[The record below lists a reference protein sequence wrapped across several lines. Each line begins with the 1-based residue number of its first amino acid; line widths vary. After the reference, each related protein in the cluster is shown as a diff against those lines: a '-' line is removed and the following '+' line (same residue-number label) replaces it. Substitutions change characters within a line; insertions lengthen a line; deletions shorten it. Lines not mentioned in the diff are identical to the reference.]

1 MKEMNMIYLIVGLAI
16 AARFIPGAANFSP
29 VYAGLLFGGVYL
41 KKRDSIWFPILLLAG
56 SDLLLNSLF
65 YQTPFQWMQILN
77 WVGFAAI
84 VMVGWWL
91 QKRLSVRNVLVASV
105 AGPSAFFLIS
115 NFAVWLGGGLYPP
128 TLGGLAA
135 CYVAAVPFYGNSLI
149 SGVLFSGILFG
160 AYEFYLRKTH
170 SREVAAR

>member
-1 MKEMNMIYLIVGLAI
+1 MIYLIIALAI

-56 SDLLLNSLF
+56 SDLLVNSLL
-65 YQTPFQWMQILN
+65 YQTSFQPEQILN

-91 QKRLSVRNVLVASV
+91 QNRVSVRNVLVASI
-105 AGPSAFFLIS
+105 AGPSVFFLIS
-115 NFAVWLGGGLYPP
+115 NFAVWISAGMYPP
-128 TLGGLAA
+128 TLGGLGA
-135 CYVAAVPFYGNSLI
+135 CYTAGIPFYGNSLI

-160 AYEFYLRKTH
+160 AYEYYLRRAH
-170 SREVAAR
+170 AHEVVTR

>member
-1 MKEMNMIYLIVGLAI
+1 MIYLIVALAI

-41 KKRDSIWFPILLLAG
+41 KKRDSIWFPVLLLAG
-56 SDLLLNSLF
+56 SDLLVNALL
-65 YQTPFQWMQILN
+65 YQMPFQWMQTLN

-91 QKRLSVRNVLVASV
+91 QKRVTMRNVLIASV
-105 AGPSAFFLIS
+105 AGPSVFFLIS
-115 NFAVWLGGGLYPP
+115 NFAVWIGGGMYPP
-128 TLGGLAA
+128 TFGGLAA
-135 CYVAAVPFYGNSLI
+135 CFVAAVPFYGNSLI

-160 AYEFYLRKTH
+160 AYGFYRRRAH
-170 SREVAAR
+170 SRELAAH